1 MLWNFAQTLWR
12 VVPMVGA
19 VGLDYPSVYLVAG
32 SLEVEMT
39 PVNLQK
45 LQALEREALTVM
57 REDKDD
63 GHET

>member
-1 MLWNFAQTLWR
+1 
-12 VVPMVGA
+12 MVGA